1 MLGSSSDFTDLQ
13 YSVNFG
19 ENTSEYLYIFGKF
32 GFKLSSAFYILLQ
45 QLQITIIK
53 QFAVKFRLF
62 SYVMFACYFGFI
74 KMNAKLSQIA
84 FTNQH
89 SNLVSSIKKSNIL

>member
-13 YSVNFG
+13 HSVNFG

-53 QFAVKFRLF
+53 QFAVKFRLLC
-62 SYVMFACYFGFI
+62 FACHFGFI